1 MFPFHDF
8 WTRNEPPQSLLIFF
22 LFFETFEKSLRLLHF
37 ESDRPEI
44 WQDDFERYFSSI
56 DGVGFFILRVEMYAQ
71 KNDYVR
77 VEK

>member
-1 MFPFHDF
+1 LDQ
-8 WTRNEPPQSLLIFF
+8 ELLPPIAANLLLVLVVEKI
-22 LFFETFEKSLRLLHF
+22 FEKSLRLLHF

-56 DGVGFFILRVEMYAQ
+56 DGVGFFILRVKMYAQ

-77 VEK
+77 AEK